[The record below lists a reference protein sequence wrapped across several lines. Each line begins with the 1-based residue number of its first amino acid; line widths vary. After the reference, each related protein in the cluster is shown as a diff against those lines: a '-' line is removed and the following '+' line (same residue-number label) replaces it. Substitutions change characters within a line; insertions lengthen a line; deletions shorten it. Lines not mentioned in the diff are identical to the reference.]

1 MRRTGFGRERP
12 PNEQVSLMAR
22 KRVQP
27 GDVVEFHDKEG
38 LVYGLCLG
46 AHADYGTGLLL
57 WPQLHQHR
65 PTTFETQTFV
75 RDGYF
80 IFHPAD
86 ASIRQGRA
94 SIAGRIGQPPMPTSF
109 RRSGGCAGP
118 NILSWVIEQ
127 GGRDR
132 PVRYLTEREAEL
144 PIARIWTHRYIFEMV
159 LRNWRPADDGRG
171 TPPGEPEPTLSWM
184 PESGLGLST
193 DDPQRVRHYLYLATQ
208 AAANQVAA
216 EARGKDLEV
225 TVRQSAAGPDWL
237 VQVIHS
243 ASSPEELDAVS
254 DRLATVVQRYGGE
267 YDGWEVEVG

>member
-1 MRRTGFGRERP
+1 MRRTGCGRERP

-38 LVYGLCLG
+38 LVYGVCLG
-46 AHADYGTGLLL
+46 EHVRYGTGMLL

-65 PTTFETQTFV
+65 PTSFESQTFV

-86 ASIRQGRA
+86 GSIQQGRA
-94 SIAGRIGQPPMPTSF
+94 SIVARVAPPPMPVTF
-109 RRSGGCAGP
+109 RRDWKRVGTRIV
-118 NILSWVIEQ
+118 NWVIQENDV
-127 GGRDR
+127 DR
-132 PVRYLTEREAEL
+132 VVSYLTDEQAEL
-144 PIARIWTHRYIFEMV
+144 PIAALWTHRYIFEMV

-216 EARGKDLEV
+216 EVRGKDLEA
-225 TVRQSAAGPDWL
+225 TVRQSAGGPDWL
-237 VQVIHS
+237 VQVIHRV
-243 ASSPEELDAVS
+243 AAPEELDAVS
-254 DRLATVVQRYGGE
+254 DRLAAVVQRHGGE
-267 YDGWEVEVG
+267 YDGWEVEIG